1 MIFIKQ
7 IELAKGIY
15 YVGCKDWKLRDFH
28 GFTTGRGVTYNAYL
42 IVDEKICLV
51 DLVKNTFADELL
63 ARISSIVPP
72 EKIDYIVVNHV
83 ENDHASAL
91 PQVIG
96 KAAGAK
102 IVITAAGAKEAAR
115 LYGQYDYNIVKE
127 GDKLA
132 LGENSLH
139 FVALPMLH
147 WPDSMAAYLP
157 EKKILFSNDAFGQ
170 HICASDPFDSGSEL
184 SAIMEEAQNYYAN
197 ILMPYSKLIGGALNK
212 AQGLAIDM
220 VAPSH
225 GVIWRSHIKEIL
237 DKYAFWGQGKVK
249 DKVLVVYDS
258 MWGAT
263 ERMAKAIWEG
273 AAKTGVDARLYK
285 PGHAENSRIVAELL
299 DAAGA
304 LFGSP
309 TLNYGM
315 MPSVGALLLYLKGL
329 KPVGKLAASFGVYG
343 WSGGAQKEMD
353 ELLQKA
359 GMSLEPALTLNW
371 APNAA
376 ELSDCENFGFAFARK
391 ACKKDS

>member
-1 MIFIKQ
+1 MNQIK
-7 IELAKGIY
+7 LAKGVY

-28 GFTTGRGVTYNAYL
+28 GFTTVRGVTYNAYL

-63 ARISSIVPP
+63 ARISSILPP
-72 EKIDYIVVNHV
+72 EKIDYIVMNHV
-83 ENDHASAL
+83 ENDQASAL
-91 PQVIG
+91 PQVME

-102 IVITAAGAKEAAR
+102 IFITAAGAKEAAR

-127 GDKLA
+127 GDKLE

-139 FVALPMLH
+139 FVTLPMLH
-147 WPDSMAAYLP
+147 WPDSMVAYMP
-157 EKKILFSNDAFGQ
+157 GEKILFSNDAFGQ
-170 HICASDPFDSGSEL
+170 HICASSPFDDGSDL
-184 SAIMEEAQNYYAN
+184 AAVMEEAQNYYAN
-197 ILMPYSKLIGGALNK
+197 ILMPYSKLIGGALGK
-212 AQGLAIDM
+212 AGGLAIETI
-220 VAPSH
+220 APSH
-225 GVIWRSHIKEIL
+225 GVIWRSHIKDIL
-237 DKYAFWGQGKVK
+237 EKYAFWGQGGVK

-285 PGHAENSRIVAELL
+285 PGPAENSRIVAELL

-315 MPSVGALLLYLKGL
+315 MPSIGGLLLYLKGL
-329 KPVGKLAASFGVYG
+329 KPAGKLAASFGTYG
-343 WSGGAQKEMD
+343 WSGGAQKDMD

-371 APNAA
+371 APSA
-376 ELSDCENFGFAFARK
+376 EDLSNCENFGFNFANK
-391 ACKKDS
+391 ACPPKH